1 MNPYKNKKIK
11 SSKDIRAL
19 DLFIK
24 YNPSNDWVALEDVV
38 CFAFETNSPMP
49 WNQEA
54 IHSFLYEVSASEFS
68 RNPHALL
75 EWSSSVVE
83 GEHRYRL
90 LNPSLINRTQ
100 SSVYSIE
107 DEMYSVVQHHEKNV
121 IAEERSIVEAD
132 QRSIKQ
138 KDVAEPDTSWLDP
151 TR

>member
-19 DLFIK
+19 DLFIRN
-24 YNPSNDWVALEDVV
+24 NPSNDWVALEDVV
-38 CFAFETNSPMP
+38 CFAFETNKPMP

-54 IHSFLYEVSASEFS
+54 IHSFLYEISASEFT
-68 RNPHALL
+68 RNSHALL

-90 LNPSLINRTQ
+90 LDPSLIAKAHPL
-100 SSVYSIE
+100 VYSIE
-107 DEMYSVVQHHEKNV
+107 DEMYSVVHKHEENV

-132 QRSIKQ
+132 RRSIKE
-138 KDVAEPDTSWLDP
+138 KNASEPDTSWLDP